1 MIIVT
6 ATITAK
12 PTKRDEIISNS
23 HDLIKSTR
31 IEPGCISYDLY
42 ASTEDE
48 DVLIMLEQWENR
60 EVLDAHLKTEHFGA
74 FGMVIK
80 DIVAKEISIVIYSAE
95 KV

>member
-1 MIIVT
+1 MIMVT
-6 ATITAK
+6 ATITSK
-12 PTKRDEIISNS
+12 PGKRDELISKS
-23 HDLIKSTR
+23 QDMIKSTR
-31 IEPGCISYDLY
+31 LEPGCISYDLY

-60 EVLDAHLKTEHFGA
+60 EVLDAHMKTEHFGA
-74 FGMVIK
+74 FGMVIR

>member
-12 PTKRDEIISNS
+12 PAKRDEIISKS
-23 HDLIKSTR
+23 HDLIKFTHL
-31 IEPGCISYDLY
+31 EPGCISYDLY
-42 ASTEDE
+42 ASIEDE

-60 EVLDAHLKTEHFGA
+60 EVLEAHMKTEHFKM
-74 FGMVIK
+74 FGIL
-80 DIVAKEISIVIYSAE
+80 IEEFVAKKIDIAIYSAE